1 MSQTMSLLD
10 DLPSTFSSDSGI
22 GILNS
27 NFESKYSPYI
37 RTCTPIQLI
46 DGEPKRKGIKE
57 TEKKPK
63 TSIDNTARLFLG
75 NYEDRKFGVND
86 ILTTLG
92 VRVKAHNY
100 FKGACCSYTV

>member
-46 DGEPKRKGIKE
+46 DGEPKKRKE

-92 VRVKAHNY
+92 VRV
-100 FKGACCSYTV
+100 